1 MIGFEDQ
8 NAGLPDSFPHK
19 GRDISEIRYPSQ
31 AGKGIE
37 EVILSP
43 FEIES
48 DRVVCIMRYAE
59 WVDFER
65 FERKRFSGLEN
76 FPVRTPWQLGLD
88 RLNGVPVSKNRQPA
102 EL

>member
-1 MIGFEDQ
+1 MRACRILSRTR
-8 NAGLPDSFPHK
+8 AGTYPRSVTQARLEK
-19 GRDISEIRYPSQ
+19 GS
-31 AGKGIE
+31 K

-48 DRVVCIMRYAE
+48 DRVVCIMGYAE